1 MPFAEIFK
9 GLLGGDPVKSIGDL
23 IGQFHL
29 SPEDKAKLQQA
40 TQELEVRRDEI
51 EAARDQALAQIQSQN
66 ITAETKSDDPY
77 VRRARPTFPLCDHR
91 CDGLFP
97 HRRAR
102 HQRLPAQGL
111 GADADSRLLPR
122 TIRVCLPRLYGGE
135 VLGKDEGDWL
145 MDCSSTGLI
154 RPQRADLPP
163 GRPYPPR
170 ARPIAAARRRPAAPY
185 PVEIADSRL

>member
-1 MPFAEIFK
+1 M
-9 GLLGGDPVKSIGDL
+9 
-23 IGQFHL
+23 
-29 SPEDKAKLQQA
+29 
-40 TQELEVRRDEI
+40 RRDEN
-51 EAARDQALAQIQSQN
+51 EAARDEALAQIQSQN

-122 TIRVCLPRLYGGE
+122 TIRVCLPRLYRGE
-135 VLGKDEGDWL
+135 DLGKDEGTRLTWRAYGDVYL
-145 MDCSSTGLI
+145 GQRYAVSEDSSVDCLWEGLFS
-154 RPQRADLPP
+154 
-163 GRPYPPR
+163 
-170 ARPIAAARRRPAAPY
+170 PAI
-185 PVEIADSRL
+185 EESI

>member
-1 MPFAEIFK
+1 
-9 GLLGGDPVKSIGDL
+9 LGILSGS
-23 IGQFHL
+23 FHL

-51 EAARDQALAQIQSQN
+51 EAARDEALAQIQSQN

-111 GADADSRLLPR
+111 GADADSRLTDRQLHSVAVR
-122 TIRVCLPRLYGGE
+122 CMLRSV
-135 VLGKDEGDWL
+135 
-145 MDCSSTGLI
+145 TG
-154 RPQRADLPP
+154 
-163 GRPYPPR
+163 
-170 ARPIAAARRRPAAPY
+170 
-185 PVEIADSRL
+185 VENGNSG

>member
-9 GLLGGDPVKSIGDL
+9 GLLGGDPVRSIGDL

-40 TQELEVRRDEI
+40 TQELEVRRDEN
-51 EAARDQALAQIQSQN
+51 EAARDEALAQIQSQN

-97 HRRAR
+97 HRHAR

-122 TIRVCLPRLYGGE
+122 TIRVCLPRLYRGE
-135 VLGKDEGDWL
+135 DLGKDEGTRLTWRAYGDVYL
-145 MDCSSTGLI
+145 GQHYAVSEDSSVDCLSEGLFS
-154 RPQRADLPP
+154 
-163 GRPYPPR
+163 
-170 ARPIAAARRRPAAPY
+170 PAI
-185 PVEIADSRL
+185 EESI